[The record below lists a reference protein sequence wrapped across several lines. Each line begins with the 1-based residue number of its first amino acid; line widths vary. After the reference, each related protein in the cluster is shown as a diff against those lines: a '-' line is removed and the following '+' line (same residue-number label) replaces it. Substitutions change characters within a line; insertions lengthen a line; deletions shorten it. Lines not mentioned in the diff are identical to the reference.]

1 MIEPGLVGVE
11 RVEDALPQAVD
22 PGSAFCIPVVM
33 RGVGVERGGAAVDRQ
48 QAAAAD
54 RVVDG
59 AQRAEAVV
67 LDLFERG
74 VVGVAA
80 GAR

>member
-22 PGSAFCIPVVM
+22 SGSALGIPVVM
-33 RGVGVERGGAAVDRQ
+33 RGVGVERGCAAVDGQ

-59 AQRAEAVV
+59 A
-67 LDLFERG
+67 
-74 VVGVAA
+74 
-80 GAR
+80 